1 MNIKWAG
8 MHALVFSAHI
18 IHIHIPID
26 GSQTTA
32 FLWNISPYRKIAK
45 NYASPFVTILF
56 KIKIKTC
63 YAVVTGFKLHG
74 LCMQFKWERSTKKRN
89 NNNPNNI
96 HLQNREQ
103 KHANKAPKRG
113 TRENWKFSRK
123 FSSKRQMIMGFFC
136 SVCPSLC
143 MWWACSALLPARS
156 GNLCDEIKF

>member
-1 MNIKWAG
+1 MSRDACPRILCSYHSYSYPYWWVANDR
-8 MHALVFSAHI
+8 FSMKHF
-18 IHIHIPID
+18 
-26 GSQTTA
+26 T
-32 FLWNISPYRKIAK
+32 ISK
-45 NYASPFVTILF
+45 NSEKLCFTIRHNFIQNKNKNMLRSGNRF
-56 KIKIKTC
+56 QITWT
-63 YAVVTGFKLHG
+63 V
-74 LCMQFKWERSTKKRN
+74 CMQFKWERSTKKRN

-136 SVCPSLC
+136 SVCPSLW